1 MNYRDFVKEN
11 FHKLP
16 ADMKATEKMKK
27 IGQMWRKHTGKNQM
41 PKKMKGGRV
50 VGGVVGG
57 GLLDDVND
65 GMEIANAAMPLVSG
79 LAEGI
84 TSLFPHTETTI
95 QQATVPVPN
104 LTPAQKSKFL
114 KRMQTNR
121 GGKMNKQDK
130 GGNFFSENI
139 LPAMSFGLLG
149 GEVKPKTKKM
159 RGGSGL
165 PMEGKGMFSD
175 VLASFGLGM
184 EPKILH
190 KHHNRMMMLE
200 KKLHE
205 TGKLTPSE
213 HHKLKVYHHL
223 HGAGFFDSLFGGI
236 KKGVSAVVNNLDS
249 IKKVVPEIIKVIPS
263 GVKDRAL
270 GLIPGGLGSMA
281 RAANTLASA

>member
-11 FHKLP
+11 FHKLS
-16 ADMKATEKMKK
+16 ADMKAKDKMKK
-27 IGQMWRKHTGKNQM
+27 IAEMWRMHNVKTQM
-41 PKKMKGGRV
+41 PKKVKGGR
-50 VGGVVGG
+50 VVGG

-65 GMEIANAAMPLVSG
+65 GMEIASAALPLVS
-79 LAEGI
+79 
-84 TSLFPHTETTI
+84 SLFPHTETTI
-95 QQATVPVPN
+95 QQATVPIPN
-104 LTPAQKSKFL
+104 LTPAQKTKFL
-114 KRMQTNR
+114 KRMQVGR
-121 GGKMNKQDK
+121 GGKMNKKDK

-149 GEVKPKTKKM
+149 GEVKPK
-159 RGGSGL
+159 
-165 PMEGKGMFSD
+165 MEGKGMFSD

-270 GLIPGGLGSMA
+270 GLIPGALGTMA